1 MTPVPDSN
9 ATDDHRKP
17 APPAARARL
26 RVLGVLCFIPALL
39 AVTALVVLRV
49 HGYWSERTAAPAA
62 PAATAPPTA
71 SAPAARHPPHGELE
85 ENGRDPKLPT
95 QNDRPS
101 SEDETALLP
110 VTRDMPIWG
119 SENALVTVVLF
130 GDLDC
135 PFTRF
140 SLRTL
145 ARIKDE
151 MPRDVR
157 LVFRHRPTT
166 PGGRAVAAFAA
177 RLYERHGS
185 PAFWRFAFRASR
197 APGAVTLDFVRN
209 AAPAL
214 ALTPGELKS
223 LWQAQDESPL
233 EADWHWA
240 VRFAV
245 RRTPTLFVN
254 GQRLDE
260 LSGKAAL
267 TELIRQERRAQ
278 LSLLAEGVG
287 RRALYRERVKNMLV
301 GLGSEAPERQ
311 CVPLGAA
318 PLRGALAAAPVTIV
332 EFSDFGCPHC
342 AALDSTLGRLLRAF
356 PVQLRL
362 AWKSFPIDAHPDA
375 RAAANLVEHAL
386 ASGGSESFWKLHDGL
401 YQMSAPL
408 GAASFKP
415 LLERLGLDADAHL
428 EAAKSG
434 SYDARINDD
443 LRLGQEIG
451 VEGVPTRF
459 VNGRKLEGAQDF
471 RVLEELVKSELKA
484 VAHFTRAGFG
494 PQRLSEALC
503 TSE

>member
-1 MTPVPDSN
+1 M
-9 ATDDHRKP
+9 
-17 APPAARARL
+17 
-26 RVLGVLCFIPALL
+26 LGVLCLIPALL
-39 AVTALVVLRV
+39 AVTTLVVLRV
-49 HGYWSERTAAPAA
+49 HRYWAERTATPFA
-62 PAATAPPTA
+62 PAATAPPAA
-71 SAPAARHPPHGELE
+71 SAPSARRPPHGELE
-85 ENGRDPKLPT
+85 ANGRDPKLPT

-101 SEDETALLP
+101 SDDEAALVPL
-110 VTRDMPIWG
+110 TRHMPIWG

-140 SLRTL
+140 SLRAL

-166 PGGRAVAAFAA
+166 PGGRALAAFAA
-177 RLYERHGS
+177 RLHERHGS
-185 PAFWRFAFRASR
+185 PTFWRFAWRASR
-197 APGAVTLDFVRN
+197 APGAVTLDFVTD
-209 AAPAL
+209 AAPGL
-214 ALTPGELKS
+214 ALTPAELKA
-223 LWQAQDESPL
+223 LWQAEDEAPL
-233 EADWHWA
+233 EADWHFA

-254 GQRLDE
+254 GRRLDE
-260 LSGKAAL
+260 VVGKAAL

-278 LSLLAEGVG
+278 LSLLAEGVS

-301 GLGSEAPERQ
+301 GLGSETPERQ

-318 PLRGALAAAPVTIV
+318 PSRGALAAAPVTIV

-342 AALDSTLGRLLRAF
+342 AALDATLSRLLQAF
-356 PVQLRL
+356 PGQLRL
-362 AWKSFPIDAHPDA
+362 AWKSFPIEAHPEA
-375 RAAANLVEHAL
+375 RAAANLVAHAF
-386 ASGGSESFWKLHDGL
+386 ASGGNDAFWKLHHGL

-408 GAASFKP
+408 GGASFRP

-443 LRLGQEIG
+443 LRLGQELG
-451 VEGVPTRF
+451 VEGVPTLF
-459 VNGRKLEGAQDF
+459 VNGRKLEGAQDL

-494 PQRLSEALC
+494 SQRLSEALC